1 LADVTPGNVGFV
13 LERWAALF
21 CWAYLTWTTLSWT
34 FSVEQIAVGVA
45 LSALAAAICAPLGPV
60 AGPWKILRPRRA
72 IALARL
78 GWYVL
83 VRMVQANV
91 ALSRRIWARRMP
103 LPSGMLV
110 VPTAA
115 RTDGALTVVGVLTS
129 VIVDSQLVD
138 VDRDRSELQ
147 YHVVSVES
155 TGPQAN
161 RRRINAP
168 IEERLTP
175 VVAP

>member
-1 LADVTPGNVGFV
+1 
-13 LERWAALF
+13 
-21 CWAYLTWTTLSWT
+21 
-34 FSVEQIAVGVA
+34 
-45 LSALAAAICAPLGPV
+45 
-60 AGPWKILRPRRA
+60 
-72 IALARL
+72 
-78 GWYVL
+78 
-83 VRMVQANV
+83 
-91 ALSRRIWARRMP
+91 
-103 LPSGMLV
+103 MLV

-155 TGPQAN
+155 TDPQAN